1 MPANT
6 LSALRHFPQQLQD
19 FFALVPHTH
28 VQWIPAT
35 WEGMPS
41 ETFSALE
48 QICHV
53 RDIEIDGYHH
63 RFRRL
68 LTEQNPFLES
78 IDGYALVS
86 RRRYAEAD
94 PVAVFAAIR
103 TARERTLAL
112 LEGLDE
118 NQLKRG
124 GIYEEYGQ
132 VTVKSMMHILCSHDQ
147 QHLAGMQ
154 WLLARIESDVAFAGN
169 TFDTSMS

>member
-1 MPANT
+1 MPANILST
-6 LSALRHFPQQLQD
+6 LRQFPQQLEE
-19 FFALVPHTH
+19 FFDLVRHTH

-53 RDIEIDGYHH
+53 RDIEIDGYLR

-68 LTEQNPFLES
+68 LDEENPFLES

-86 RRRYAEAD
+86 PRRYAEAD
-94 PVAVFAAIR
+94 PVEVFAAIR
-103 TARERTLAL
+103 TAREQTLAL
-112 LEGLDE
+112 LDGLDE
-118 NQLKRG
+118 YQLKRSG
-124 GIYEEYGQ
+124 TYEDYGQ

-154 WLLARIESDVAFAGN
+154 WLLGRIESDLAFPRA
-169 TFDTSMS
+169 